1 LKRWCPNDT
10 PPGERND
17 ILSHH
22 EVLERIGGYEQEPR
36 GVKIVGHRGY
46 FLTGPG
52 VRLNFALVQ
61 YGLDFLSKREYTP
74 IQTPFFMNKDVMAKT
89 AQLDDFDDQ
98 LYKVNFPKVSR
109 RINFRSWTAQTRNI
123 LLLLLN
129 NLSLRSIWTTGSV
142 LPNSPSD
149 MPATVLA
156 SVVKLAHM
164 GKTHGASSESINS
177 KRCPTSNILSFWFL
191 NKFRSNNSC

>member
-1 LKRWCPNDT
+1 VIEIIRLIVKAKGDAKELIAKKSELEQKKKDIQLDAENRKEALDKKVRSVGNIVDKSVPISQNEVSLSRFLQLNIQDDNGLLKRWYPNDT
-10 PPGERND
+10 PPVERND

-98 LYKVNFPKVSR
+98 LYKVKFP
-109 RINFRSWTAQTRNI
+109 A
-123 LLLLLN
+123 
-129 NLSLRSIWTTGSV
+129 SL
-142 LPNSPSD
+142 
-149 MPATVLA
+149 A
-156 SVVKLAHM
+156 
-164 GKTHGASSESINS
+164 KT
-177 KRCPTSNILSFWFL
+177 
-191 NKFRSNNSC
+191 